1 MEMFIKVV
9 NSKSFFIV
17 LLLLLVYST
26 AFTLLLKDKQDENV
40 ITDVARLMP
49 TKIKK
54 LIKDKEEWSLIETIK
69 EANQSDL
76 KVSIAGK
83 RHSQGGHTYY
93 PDAIVLDMT
102 EFNQVLHVDPDKKT
116 IHVQSGATWDDIQK
130 AVNPHGLAVKVMQS
144 QNIFTIGG
152 SLSVNVHGRDIW
164 NGSLIE
170 TVNWFRLLKPDGTV
184 IKVSRQENKEYFPLV
199 IGGYGLFGVIL
210 DVELQ
215 LTKDELY
222 KMRTDE
228 ISYEKYPEYFNNH
241 VLANDKVKMH
251 LARLSTAP
259 RTFLTEM
266 YVTDYYSSG
275 NQQNYIEYS
284 ELKEDRFTFLTKF
297 LLGISRDFDWGKDV
311 FWTMQKAF
319 FLKQNEKLVTRN
331 NVMRSESEFLEYE
344 AGNDTDIL
352 QEYFVPVTEYEE
364 YIDDLRIFLEGR
376 DLNLVNITVRYV
388 DRNNEA
394 LMSFAK
400 KDMFALVLL
409 INQGMSDEDIY
420 ETGETVRGMID
431 ITLKHGG
438 TYYLPYYEYPTKSQ
452 MKSAYPKSDEFFQMK
467 RKLDPEER
475 FTNRFYQEYGS

>member
-1 MEMFIKVV
+1 MFIKVIK
-9 NSKSFFIV
+9 NKSFFII
-17 LLLLLVYST
+17 LLLLLVYS
-26 AFTLLLKDKQDENV
+26 AVFTLMLTDKRDENV
-40 ITDVARLMP
+40 ITDVGRLMP
-49 TKIKK
+49 IKIKK
-54 LIKDKEEWSLIETIK
+54 LIKGKEEDSMIETIK
-69 EANQSDL
+69 DANEKDL
-76 KVSIAGK
+76 KISIAGK

-93 PDAIVLDMT
+93 PDGIVLDMT
-102 EFNQVLHVDPDKKT
+102 EYNQVLHVDPDKKT

-130 AVNPHGLAVKVMQS
+130 AINPHGLSVKVMQS

-152 SLSVNVHGRDIW
+152 SLSVNVHGRDIR

-170 TVNWFRLLKPDGTV
+170 TVNWFRLLKPDGKV
-184 IKVSRQENKEYFPLV
+184 IKVSRDENSEYFPLV

-222 KMRTDE
+222 TMRTNE
-228 ISYEKYPEYFNNH
+228 ISYVKYPEYFNKH
-241 VLANDKVKMH
+241 VLSDDKVKMH

-259 RTFLTEM
+259 RTFLKDM
-266 YVTDYYSSG
+266 YITDYYSSG
-275 NQQNYIEYS
+275 NQQEYIENS
-284 ELKEDRFTFLTKF
+284 KLKEDKFTFLTKF
-297 LLGISRDFDWGKDV
+297 FLGLSRDFDWGKDL
-311 FWTMQKAF
+311 FWKMQKAF
-319 FLKQNEKLVTRN
+319 FLNQNEKLVTRN
-331 NVMRSESEFLEYE
+331 NVMRSESDFLEYE

-364 YIDDLRIFLEGR
+364 YIEDLRIYLGQR

-400 KDMFALVLL
+400 EDMFALVLL
-409 INQGMSDEDIY
+409 INQGMSDAEIS

-431 ITLKHGG
+431 ITLNHGG
-438 TYYLPYYEYPTKSQ
+438 SYYLPYYEYPTKSQ
-452 MKSAYPKSDEFFQMK
+452 MRKAYPHSDEFFQMK

-475 FTNRFYQEYGS
+475 FTNQYYQEYGS